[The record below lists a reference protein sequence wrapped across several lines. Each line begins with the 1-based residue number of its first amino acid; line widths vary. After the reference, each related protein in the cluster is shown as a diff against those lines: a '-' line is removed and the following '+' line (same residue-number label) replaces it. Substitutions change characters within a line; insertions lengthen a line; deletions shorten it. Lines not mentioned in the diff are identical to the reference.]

1 MTEHVLSCR
10 LLGAVRVEVDARAV
24 KVAAPRQRALLALL
38 LLDANRTVSASS
50 LIEGIWGV
58 TPPQHPESALHIVVC
73 RLRHTLD
80 TVAPRLVR
88 DALGY
93 RIELEPDELDLTRAE
108 AHGAAAR
115 RALEAGDAKRA
126 ASQFDAALACWAGEP
141 LADVANFPFY
151 DVTARRLRELQIGLV
166 ETRNVAYLRCGRDLD
181 VLPDIDA
188 WIKAYPWRERLRAQQ
203 MVALYRCGRQIDA
216 LAAYDDLRQV
226 LLTEFGVDPHEA
238 VQQLHLRILRRDPTL
253 LGNRGTPP
261 ERADVLILDDDAP
274 ERGRESRRRL
284 RTDLLRA
291 PRAALDFFTEVAPYE
306 PVF

>member
-1 MTEHVLSCR
+1 MTEHALSCR
-10 LLGAVRVEVDARAV
+10 LLGAIRVEADAHVV
-24 KVAAPRQRALLALL
+24 KIAAPRQRALLALL
-38 LLDANRTVSASS
+38 LLDVNRTVSASS
-50 LIEGIWGV
+50 LIDGIWGE

-88 DALGY
+88 DAVGY

-108 AHGAAAR
+108 AYAVDAR

-126 ASQFDAALACWAGEP
+126 AADFDAALACWSGEP

-151 DVTARRLRELQIGLV
+151 DETARRLREFQIGLV
-166 ETRNVAYLRCGRDLD
+166 ESRNVAYLRCGRDLD
-181 VLPDIDA
+181 VLPDIEA
-188 WIKAYPWRERLRAQQ
+188 LIKAHPWRERLRAHQ

-216 LAAYDDLRQV
+216 LAAYDDLRRL
-226 LLTEFGVDPHEA
+226 LLTDFGVDPDE
-238 VQQLHLRILRRDPTL
+238 QLQRLQVRILRRDPTL
-253 LGNRGTPP
+253 LGNRGNLL
-261 ERADVLILDDDAP
+261 ERADAIILEVDP
-274 ERGRESRRRL
+274 RERARESRRRL

-291 PRAALDFFTEVAPYE
+291 PRAALDFFADAVPYE